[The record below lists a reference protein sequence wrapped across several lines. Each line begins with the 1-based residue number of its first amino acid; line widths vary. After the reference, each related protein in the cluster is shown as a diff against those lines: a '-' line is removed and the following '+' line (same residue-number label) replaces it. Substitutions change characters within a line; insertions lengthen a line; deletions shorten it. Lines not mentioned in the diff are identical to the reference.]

1 MSVLPESEGF
11 VSKWGMEEIY
21 PEELYN
27 HVKQDDLYFRAT
39 GGGVTFGG
47 GEPLLSCKE
56 ILHFH
61 KIYMDKGHD
70 WKINILLLSAKP

>member
-1 MSVLPESEGF
+1 MGVW
-11 VSKWGMEEIY
+11 KRY
-21 PEELYN
+21 TPEELYN

-39 GGGVTFGG
+39 GGRVTFGG
-47 GEPLLSCKE
+47 GEPLISCKE

-61 KIYMDKGHD
+61 KICRDKGHD